1 MNIHKT
7 TWFDPPDLVNM
18 KGNIHKI
25 FLSLLKIDF
34 PKSNKLHNI
43 FNKNNVK
50 ISYNCMRSISSRM
63 EGYEKSLIQPK
74 SPSMSVT
81 VY

>member
-1 MNIHKT
+1 MKVHKI
-7 TWFDPPDLVNM
+7 TWFDPLDLVNM
-18 KGNIHKI
+18 KGNIH
-25 FLSLLKIDF
+25 LSLLKIDF
-34 PKSNKLHNI
+34 PKSNTLHNI

-50 ISYNCMRSISSRM
+50 INYNCMRSISSRM
-63 EGYEKSLIQPK
+63 EGHKKSLIQPK